1 MSIDE
6 FNELME
12 TELKNEDYDTL
23 GGFLYAQLD
32 KIPVPGDTI
41 TFENLTFTV
50 MDTRGR
56 RITKVRVERLR
67 DSDTNRSEPLLLRPP
82 ENAKQGRSDQTPPTS
97 PPGQEGSHYEYRG
110 A

>member
-1 MSIDE
+1 ME
-6 FNELME
+6 AELE
-12 TELKNEDYDTL
+12 NEDYDTL

-41 TFENLTFTV
+41 TFDGLTFTV

-56 RITKVRVERLR
+56 RITKVRVERQHE
-67 DSDTNRSEPLLLRPP
+67 SDANRSEPLMLHSP
-82 ENAKQGRSDQTPPTS
+82 EGAKREKSDQTPPE
-97 PPGQEGSHYEYRG
+97 PPKEQDSHYEYRG

>member
-1 MSIDE
+1 
-6 FNELME
+6 ME
-12 TELKNEDYDTL
+12 AELKNEDYDTL

-41 TFENLTFTV
+41 TFENFTFTV

-56 RITKVRVERLR
+56 RITKVRVELQP
-67 DSDTNRSEPLLLRPP
+67 DMNATKSEPLLLRSPDS
-82 ENAKQGRSDQTPPTS
+82 AKQEKQNQTPPV
-97 PPGQEGSHYEYRG
+97 PPNEQNSNYEYRG